1 MTQGRDFQTL
11 MAYRFLA
18 FTLFIGCLFALL
30 PGMTRVAAQTPPI
43 TIRADVMVGHLPVRD
58 TYEATGRVIGAYE
71 RGAILELTG
80 RQPDPVGGA
89 MWVYARPLQGSNLTG
104 WVWSAYLRPSGSAS
118 LSDLPV
124 TDAVGI
130 YATGETTAIF
140 TESQTAG
147 EITLPGVTRSAVN
160 MRSGPGARFDIVAVL
175 SAQQPIVFNGR
186 NQSGTWLRAQA
197 QGVEGWLSYTFVV
210 VEGDI
215 NSLPILGAVTVTS
228 STPIPTPSAPVV
240 PGPAGVVPEITPNVR
255 EIYLRG
261 LDLGNTPG
269 VFSKVGDSITATTLF
284 LSQISSG
291 TLILGEYEYLRPVIE
306 FFSQI
311 PARDH
316 YSFAN
321 SSLAARGG
329 WTSDDV
335 LNPARAASGLCRRGE
350 TPLVCEYRTNR
361 PSIALIMFG
370 TNDVGQMNANTYRA
384 NMELI
389 IQISI
394 DMGVIP
400 VISTIPDRPDS
411 TAAPRVFEFNAI
423 LAELAA
429 IYDIPLWDYWLAM
442 QDLPNRGLSGDRVHP
457 SYDYATPQT
466 ANFTPEGLRYGFNMR
481 NLTAL
486 MVLDAIWRGA
496 MY

>member
-1 MTQGRDFQTL
+1 ML
-11 MAYRFLA
+11 CMVA
-18 FTLFIGCLFALL
+18 ILL
-30 PGMTRVAAQTPPI
+30 GGDRVEAQTTSI
-43 TIRADVMVGHLPVRD
+43 TIRADVMVGQLPVRD
-58 TYEATGRVIGAYE
+58 TYEAMGRVIGAYE
-71 RGAILELTG
+71 RGTILELIG

-104 WVWSAYLRPSGSAS
+104 WVWSAYLQHSSSAN
-118 LSDLPV
+118 LVDLPV

-130 YATGETTAIF
+130 YATGETTAIY
-140 TESQTAG
+140 TEPQTTG
-147 EITLPGVTRSAVN
+147 EITLPGVTRAAVN
-160 MRSGPGARFDIVAVL
+160 MRSGPGARFDVVAVL
-175 SAQQPIVFNGR
+175 SGQQPIVFNGR

-210 VEGDI
+210 IEGDI

-240 PGPAGVVPEITPNVR
+240 LGPAGVVPEITPNAR

-261 LDLGNTPG
+261 LDLGNIPG
-269 VFSKVGDSITATTLF
+269 VFAKVGDSITATTLF

-291 TLILGEYEYLRPVIE
+291 SLVLGEYEYLRPVIE

-335 LNPARAASGLCRRGE
+335 LNPARAASGLCRPGE

-370 TNDVGQMNANTYRA
+370 TNDVGQMNSNTYRA

-394 DMGVIP
+394 DMGIIP

-411 TAAPRVFEFNAI
+411 TAATRVFEFNAI

-457 SYDYATPQT
+457 SYDYATSQT
-466 ANFTPEGLRYGFNMR
+466 ANFTADGLRYGFNMR